1 MLGAFVNRFG
11 SLLDRRF
18 LLGSWF
24 PSLCGALLLCGAYA
38 LAHGRRTSVEKWTD
52 LGAVAQTWLG
62 IAAVAGVT
70 LIAFLLHVAP
80 VIRLFEGYP
89 LPSKIKEWG
98 RLRQTRRRDRL
109 SEGASLRAYP
119 RNSRLIRPTRLGN
132 LLTAAEEH
140 SYQRY
145 RIDAVIWWPRFTPV
159 LPQTFRD
166 QLDEALLPLTSLT
179 SLTLSLAVSGGTGTA
194 FLAASGH
201 GTAAATLGT
210 AATLVAVV
218 TYRAA
223 LAQAGHYAECVRTTF
238 DLYRHDVLTAM
249 RIAPQDDLVAERR
262 QWEQLTQWLYRGEP
276 PADPL
281 RYTHPSEPM
290 PCRRD
295 GAPGPEARGQ

>member
-1 MLGAFVNRFG
+1 VLGAFVNRFG

-24 PSLCGALLLCGAYA
+24 PSLCGALLLCGAYT
-38 LAHGRRTSVEKWTD
+38 LTHGWRTSATEWNG

-62 IAAVAGVT
+62 IAGVAGVT

-89 LPSKIKEWG
+89 LPSMIKEWG
-98 RLRQTRRRDRL
+98 RSRQTRRRGRL

-119 RNSRLIRPTRLGN
+119 RNSKLIRPTRLGN

-179 SLTLSLAVSGGTGTA
+179 SLTLSLSVSGGIGTA
-194 FLAASGH
+194 FLVASGH
-201 GTAAATLGT
+201 WAPAAVLGT
-210 AATLVAVV
+210 ATTLVAVM

-223 LAQAGHYAECVRTTF
+223 LAQAGQYAECVRTAF
-238 DLYRHDVLTAM
+238 DLYRHDVLTTM
-249 RIAPQDDLVAERR
+249 RIAPPDDLVAERR
-262 QWEQLTQWLYRGEP
+262 QWEQLTQWIYRGEP

-281 RYTHPSEPM
+281 QYTHPS
-290 PCRRD
+290 
-295 GAPGPEARGQ
+295 GPVP

>member
-38 LAHGRRTSVEKWTD
+38 LAHGWRTSVAQWHG
-52 LGAVAQTWLG
+52 LGAAAQTWLG
-62 IAAVAGVT
+62 IAGAAGVT

-89 LPSKIKEWG
+89 LPSWIKEWG
-98 RLRQTRRRDRL
+98 RSRQTLRRDRL
-109 SEGASLRAYP
+109 PESASLRAYP
-119 RNSRLIRPTRLGN
+119 RNSQLIRPTRLGN

-179 SLTLSLAVSGGTGTA
+179 SLTLSLSVSGGTGTV
-194 FLAASGH
+194 FLVSSGH
-201 GTAAATLGT
+201 GVAAAVLG
-210 AATLVAVV
+210 AATALVAVV
-218 TYRAA
+218 AYRAA
-223 LAQAGHYAECVRTTF
+223 LAQAGQYAEAIRATF
-238 DLYRHDVLTAM
+238 DLYRHDVLTTM
-249 RIAPQDDLVAERR
+249 RIAPPDDLVAERR
-262 QWEQLTQWLYRGEP
+262 QWEELTQWIYRGEP

-281 RYTHPSEPM
+281 RYTHPSEPS
-290 PCRRD
+290 
-295 GAPGPEARGQ
+295 A